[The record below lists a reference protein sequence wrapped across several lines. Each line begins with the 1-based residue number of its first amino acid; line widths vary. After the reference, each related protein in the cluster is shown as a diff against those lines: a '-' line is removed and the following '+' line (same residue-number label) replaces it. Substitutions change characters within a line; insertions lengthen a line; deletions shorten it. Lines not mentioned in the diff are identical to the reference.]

1 MALGDAEVQ
10 KQIEHMVAFI
20 DQEASEKVEEIEL
33 KAEEEFNIEK
43 GRLVQQQRVKIMESY
58 DRKEKQIELN
68 KKIQNSN
75 LHNQSRLQVLKA
87 KEDHINILLE
97 ETRKNLTALTL
108 NKNNYK
114 TLLGGLITQGLI
126 RLLEQKVLL
135 RCRKMDESLVEAAI
149 PDAVSEYKNIIKKDV
164 DLKVD
169 TQNYLAE
176 DCTGGIELVA
186 QGGKFKVVNTLESR
200 LELVSSQ
207 MMPKLREMLFGSN
220 NNRKFFD

>member
-1 MALGDAEVQ
+1 MG
-10 KQIEHMVAFI
+10 

-108 NKNNYK
+108 NKK
-114 TLLGGLITQGLI
+114 TYCAVE
-126 RLLEQKVLL
+126 RWMKVLL
-135 RCRKMDESLVEAAI
+135 RLQ
-149 PDAVSEYKNIIKKDV
+149 Y
-164 DLKVD
+164 
-169 TQNYLAE
+169 
-176 DCTGGIELVA
+176 
-186 QGGKFKVVNTLESR
+186 
-200 LELVSSQ
+200 Q
-207 MMPKLREMLFGSN
+207 ML
-220 NNRKFFD
+220 